1 MSGYGFG
8 RKPARPQQKPEDDRL
23 DLSGIVRTPLPLDP
37 AREAAAIARG
47 DALGF
52 VDRGEQAAGDG
63 QGSEPGIRRRRQS
76 APQASLYIKGPKD
89 TLDWFVDFT
98 NQRGHR
104 SYWQTIAELRGM
116 IEHAAE
122 KADEKPDGAS

>member
-8 RKPARPQQKPEDDRL
+8 KKPVPAQPTDDTRL
-23 DLSGIVRTPLPLDP
+23 DLSGIVRAPLAIDP

-52 VDRGEQAAGDG
+52 IDRGDQGSG
-63 QGSEPGIRRRRQS
+63 QGAGEGPETGVRRRRQTV
-76 APQASLYIKGPKD
+76 PQASLYIKGPKE
-89 TLDWFVDFT
+89 TLDWFIVFT

-104 SYWQTIAELRGM
+104 SYWQTLAELRELVEGR
-116 IEHAAE
+116 
-122 KADEKPDGAS
+122 GAVVSE